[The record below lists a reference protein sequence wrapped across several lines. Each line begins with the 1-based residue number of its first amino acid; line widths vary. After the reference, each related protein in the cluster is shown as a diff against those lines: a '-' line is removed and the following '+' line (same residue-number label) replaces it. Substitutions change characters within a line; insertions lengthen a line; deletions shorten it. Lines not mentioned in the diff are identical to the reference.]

1 MFGLAR
7 ADRADVSSRSLAA
20 LASAFSCIALVAAA
34 AAFVLQQRAVDAER
48 EARRAEVA
56 LLERRLDAV
65 AGRNDR
71 IAGRLSSAEK
81 SLKQKEQGIAPLAER
96 VLRSVFTVETDVA
109 YGSGFVAWMDDRAA
123 YVLTAAHVVGRQFH
137 GGVTLTRKGGGWQG
151 EIVELDTKN
160 DLALIR
166 MNAKPA
172 GIAPLWQSPRTTPP
186 RPGDELLLIGSPFGL
201 EGSVTRGVVS
211 RVTRDAIQTD
221 AAANPGNSG
230 GPAIDVK
237 GRVVGVLVG
246 GGGENVNFA
255 VPIGRVCATL
265 REC

>member
-1 MFGLAR
+1 M
-7 ADRADVSSRSLAA
+7 SSRALAA
-20 LASAFSCIALVAAA
+20 CAAAFSCLGFVVAS
-34 AAFVLQQRAVDAER
+34 AAFVAQQRALDAER
-48 EARRAEVA
+48 EARRADVGA
-56 LLERRLDAV
+56 LDRRLDAV
-65 AGRNDR
+65 AGRSDR
-71 IAGRLSSAEK
+71 IAGRLSSAEE
-81 SLKQKEQGIAPLAER
+81 SLKRKERGIAPLAER

-109 YGSGFVAWMDDRAA
+109 YGSGFVAWFDDRAA
-123 YVLTAAHVVGRQFH
+123 YVLTAAHVVGGQFH
-137 GGVTLTRKGGGWQG
+137 GGVTLTRTGGGWQG

-172 GIAPLWQSPRTTPP
+172 GVAPLWQSPRTTPP
-186 RPGDELLLIGSPFGL
+186 SAGDELLLIGSPFGL

-211 RVTRDAIQTD
+211 RVTREAIQTD

-230 GPAIDVK
+230 GPAIDAR

-255 VPIGRVCATL
+255 VPIRQVCAKL
-265 REC
+265 RDC